1 MIARLAH
8 VPALLALLALAV
20 GAPAVS
26 PAAKAP
32 KPPPPRYLFAGVPWL
47 ASADTARAH
56 LVDRHYRAVPAASDS
71 HQTVLRGKLFDHD
84 ALVTGSLDEK
94 GRLLRWVVLIATRGD
109 AFPYPDMR
117 AVYDEATQEAK
128 SRYGSP
134 RSLTERY
141 RFPYARDD
149 GRQDHALRD
158 GLATIR
164 TVWESKSGDRLTIE
178 MDANVSVVLTYE
190 CREWA
195 EFQERRQA
203 KRATD
208 L

>member
-1 MIARLAH
+1 MIARIAA
-8 VPALLALLALAV
+8 VLALLVFAG

-26 PAAKAP
+26 VAAKAP

-47 ASADTARAH
+47 VSADTARAQ
-56 LVDRHYRAVPAASDS
+56 LVARGYHAVPAASDS
-71 HQTVLRGKLFDHD
+71 HQTVARGRLFDHD
-84 ALVTGSLDEK
+84 ALITGYLDDAH
-94 GRLLRWVVLIATRGD
+94 RLLRWVVLIGTRGD

-117 AVYDEATQEAK
+117 GVYDEATQEAK
-128 SRYGSP
+128 ARYGSA
-134 RSLTERY
+134 RSITDRY
-141 RFPYARDD
+141 RFPYQRND
-149 GRQDHALRD
+149 GREDHALRD

-195 EFQERRQA
+195 EFEERRQE
-203 KRATD
+203 KRGKD

>member
-1 MIARLAH
+1 MLGRIAA
-8 VPALLALLALAV
+8 VPALVALVTLSGV
-20 GAPAVS
+20 GAAS
-26 PAAKAP
+26 AAKAP
-32 KPPPPRYLFAGVPWL
+32 RPPPPRYLFAGVPWL
-47 ASADTARAH
+47 VPGDTARVH
-56 LVDRHYRAVPAASDS
+56 LAERGYRHVPAASDS
-71 HQTVLRGKLFDHD
+71 QQTVLRGKLFDHD
-84 ALVTGSLDEK
+84 ALVTGYLDEK
-94 GRLLRWVVLIATRGD
+94 HRLLRWVVLIATRGD
-109 AFPYPDMR
+109 PFPYPDMR

-128 SRYGSP
+128 GRYGSP

-141 RFPYARDD
+141 RFPYQRDD
-149 GRQDHALRD
+149 GREDHALRD

-195 EFQERRQA
+195 EFRDRRQA